1 MCTDLQLIAAG
12 TEMTVLWGPRWL
24 MWFYLAAAQHH
35 TAIPSPSLPSGT
47 AKRSGKTNKQ
57 LFTNTE
63 KRIII
68 RIYINIYMTVY
79 HK

>member
-35 TAIPSPSLPSGT
+35 TAIHSLCMKWDEGET
-47 AKRSGKTNKQ
+47 WKQ
-57 LFTNTE
+57 NRTGGVE
-63 KRIII
+63 I
-68 RIYINIYMTVY
+68 RTIY
-79 HK
+79 